1 MKYLGIN
8 VRFTVAVL
16 AIIVIGFG
24 GSFYIF
30 SSGIISNGLT
40 DVVKISAFDKSKYI
54 EKIDTCM
61 DSQSVGNVGI
71 NSFALGLADNLKEQ
85 IEETE
90 SEETAK
96 EILTRLYDMT
106 SCEP

>member
-1 MKYLGIN
+1 MGIN
-8 VRFTVAVL
+8 VKFTIGVI

-30 SSGIISNGLT
+30 SSGLVNEITIQ
-40 DVVKISAFDKSKYI
+40 FDKSKYI
-54 EKIDTCM
+54 EKIDACM
-61 DSQSVGNVGI
+61 DSLFIGNVGV
-71 NSFALGLADNLKEQ
+71 NSFAISLAESLKQQ

-90 SEETAK
+90 SEDTAK
-96 EILTRLYDMT
+96 EALARLYTAT

>member
-1 MKYLGIN
+1 MGIN
-8 VRFTVAVL
+8 VRFTVAVI

-30 SSGIISNGLT
+30 SSGLVDEI
-40 DVVKISAFDKSKYI
+40 KISTFDKSKYI
-54 EKIDTCM
+54 EKIDKCVE
-61 DSQSVGNVGI
+61 SQTADHISL
-71 NSFALGLADNLKEQ
+71 NSFALSLAESLKKQ

-90 SEETAK
+90 NENTAK
-96 EILTRLYDMT
+96 EILARLYDVT

>member
-1 MKYLGIN
+1 MGIN
-8 VRFTVAVL
+8 IRFTVAVI

-30 SSGIISNGLT
+30 NSGLIDGI
-40 DVVKISAFDKSKYI
+40 KISAFDKSKYI
-54 EKIDTCM
+54 EKIDKCVE
-61 DSQSVGNVGI
+61 SQTADHISL
-71 NSFALGLADNLKEQ
+71 NSFALSLAESLKKQ

-90 SEETAK
+90 NENTAK
-96 EILTRLYDMT
+96 EILARLYDVT

>member
-1 MKYLGIN
+1 MGIN

-16 AIIVIGFG
+16 ANIVIGFG

-40 DVVKISAFDKSKYI
+40 DGIKISAFDKSKYI
-54 EKIDTCM
+54 EKIDACM
-61 DSQSVGNVGI
+61 DSQTVGNVGL
-71 NSFALGLADNLKEQ
+71 NSFALSIADNLKKQ

-96 EILTRLYDMT
+96 EVLAKIYDMT
-106 SCEP
+106 SCKP

>member
-1 MKYLGIN
+1 M
-8 VRFTVAVL
+8 RFTIAVI

-40 DVVKISAFDKSKYI
+40 DGIKISAFDKSKYI
-54 EKIDTCM
+54 EKIDACI
-61 DSQSVGNVGI
+61 DSQSVGNVGL
-71 NSFALGLADNLKEQ
+71 NSFAISLADNMKEQ

-90 SEETAK
+90 SEETAR
-96 EILTRLYDMT
+96 EILARIYDMT